1 MILGIDID
9 DTITNTYDSLS
20 TYAQEYTISELHRQP
35 DYKSV
40 DCKTHRYTKSM
51 MHWNDEE
58 EHNFFIKY
66 YEKVIG
72 EVKTKFLASK
82 YLQKL
87 KDEGHKIVLITARF
101 RLDEVFDVEELTKR
115 YIKENNIPCDKLII
129 DAQDKGKIAREE
141 NIDIFIDDSYKNCK
155 DVLKEGIKVYM
166 MDSRVNCSLPEDEEV
181 ERVYSWPQVYSKIK
195 EINQ

>member
-35 DYKSV
+35 DYENV
-40 DCKTHRYTKSM
+40 DCSTHRYTKSM
-51 MHWNDEE
+51 MHWSDEE

-82 YLQKL
+82 YLKKL
-87 KDEGHKIVLITARF
+87 QEDGHKIVLITARF
-101 RLDEVFDVEELTKR
+101 RLDEVFSVEELTKN

-129 DAQDKGKIAREE
+129 DAQNKGKVAKEE
-141 NIDIFIDDSYKNCK
+141 NIDIFIDDSYINCK
-155 DVLKEGIKVYM
+155 EVSKEGIKVYM
-166 MDSRVNCSLPEDEEV
+166 MDSRVNCSLPKDDDI
-181 ERVYSWPQVYSKIK
+181 ERVYSWPQVYSKLK